1 MNDDR
6 IIQVPL
12 HAIHPHPRNAEFFD
26 DADQESFSRLKESIA
41 EIGMLTP
48 IRVSKNYTII
58 SGHQRYR
65 ACKELGVEFVGVIVD
80 AELEDESEML
90 MQLIVSNFGRAKN
103 DPIKQG
109 KMIEEYEQLCGIA
122 HGGARRGVST
132 GNNSRLKT
140 QEELAKEFGCDVTTL
155 RNLKRPNSPQKC
167 RKSFAPESSP
177 LLLLSNPSLPSLWKI
192 S

>member
-12 HAIHPHPRNAEFFD
+12 HAIHPHPRNTEFFD
-26 DADQESFSRLKESIA
+26 DADQESFARLKESIA

-48 IRVSKNYTII
+48 IRVSKDYTII

-80 AELEDESEML
+80 TELDDENEML

-103 DPIKQG
+103 DHN
-109 KMIEEYEQLCGIA
+109 A
-122 HGGARRGVST
+122 
-132 GNNSRLKT
+132 
-140 QEELAKEFGCDVTTL
+140 
-155 RNLKRPNSPQKC
+155 PQ
-167 RKSFAPESSP
+167 PETP
-177 LLLLSNPSLPSLWKI
+177 Y
-192 S
+192 